1 MALDGYDVR
10 GFQVGGLLR
19 RGSAVVWRSRRK
31 GRGADFVWRALD
43 VGWDIN
49 YRANLLLRHPLT
61 AASLHAV
68 CNRNTG
74 RNRVW
79 LANRHLPTILV
90 PIYLATWIAY
100 TIRQR
105 PPCPASDHG
114 GPGPSKEPSALP
126 TTTTDAVADRMAHD
140 PPGVGAFQRLTR
152 FWMARIGRPRKMGS
166 VRREAISM

>member
-105 PPCPASDHG
+105 PPLSGLRSWWAGSFEGTECPAYHDNRCGG
-114 GPGPSKEPSALP
+114 GPY
-126 TTTTDAVADRMAHD
+126 
-140 PPGVGAFQRLTR
+140 GA
-152 FWMARIGRPRKMGS
+152 
-166 VRREAISM
+166 